1 MTSDADLARL
11 LEQVAQVYRTADHDG
26 PWVYAFKVSPVSG
39 PCVCVVA
46 IGRDDR
52 ETRLDAA
59 QALIGEAEE

>member
-26 PWVYAFKVSPVSG
+26 PWRYTFKVSPQSG
-39 PCVCVVA
+39 PCICVVA
-46 IGRDDR
+46 ISRADR

-59 QALIGEAEE
+59 QALIGDDA